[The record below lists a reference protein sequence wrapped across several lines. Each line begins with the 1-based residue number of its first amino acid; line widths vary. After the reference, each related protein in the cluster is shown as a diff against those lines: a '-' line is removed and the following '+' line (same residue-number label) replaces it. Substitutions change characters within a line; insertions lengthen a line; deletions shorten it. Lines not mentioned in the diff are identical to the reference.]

1 MRHRRLYLSALRFAA
16 RGPSASGRIIYSR
29 YPAFT
34 PAARVA
40 RLGPRWANLSSRL
53 RRWSFVR
60 TNIRLARAKLC
71 CRKSTGAEVRKVCC
85 GRAQGL
91 KPDQYGAFA
100 ARVNWYPDTCVAGSG
115 EMRTLVVR
123 VSVAHC
129 SREITGDAA
138 VLRLYVGIVY
148 GPNIYQR
155 YAFVRFKNRRIIG
168 HMVGLFTIRGGL
180 SDQ

>member
-1 MRHRRLYLSALRFAA
+1 
-16 RGPSASGRIIYSR
+16 
-29 YPAFT
+29 
-34 PAARVA
+34 
-40 RLGPRWANLSSRL
+40 
-53 RRWSFVR
+53 
-60 TNIRLARAKLC
+60 
-71 CRKSTGAEVRKVCC
+71 
-85 GRAQGL
+85 
-91 KPDQYGAFA
+91 
-100 ARVNWYPDTCVAGSG
+100 
-115 EMRTLVVR
+115 MRTVVVR

-180 SDQ
+180 SDTIKAVVYKSYVLSDVCTKFVY

>member
-1 MRHRRLYLSALRFAA
+1 
-16 RGPSASGRIIYSR
+16 
-29 YPAFT
+29 
-34 PAARVA
+34 
-40 RLGPRWANLSSRL
+40 
-53 RRWSFVR
+53 
-60 TNIRLARAKLC
+60 
-71 CRKSTGAEVRKVCC
+71 
-85 GRAQGL
+85 
-91 KPDQYGAFA
+91 
-100 ARVNWYPDTCVAGSG
+100 
-115 EMRTLVVR
+115 MRTLVVR